1 MRCTVFFHED
11 GLHYLDDRL
20 HVWWS
25 RHLTAT
31 MTVFISTTTVF
42 MAVKAGIPF
51 QISKA
56 ATNIFYYRQIS
67 GGWAFPKCKRLS
79 LFYISLNNMFSFP
92 AGLIYPFISKTEKTV
107 SKYQTKIL
115 WYFDWKRKSRKQ
127 GLLFRFI
134 TSNHYL
140 IYYIPNSFFSHTSI
154 TGSGMTT
161 CRFSI
166 SISSF
171 LTNALFTYGILL
183 LLIKLL

>member
-1 MRCTVFFHED
+1 MRRTVFFHED

-20 HVWWS
+20 HTWWS
-25 RHLTAT
+25 RHLMA
-31 MTVFISTTTVF
+31 TTTVF
-42 MAVKAGIPF
+42 MAIKAWIPF

-56 ATNIFYYRQIS
+56 ATNLFCYRQIS
-67 GGWAFPKCKRLS
+67 GGWAFPKCKCLS
-79 LFYISLNNMFSFP
+79 LFDLSRNNIFSFP

-166 SISSF
+166 SISPF
-171 LTNALFTYGILL
+171 LTNALFIYGILL
-183 LLIKLL
+183 FHIKLL